1 MTAVLDREEID
12 SMENI
17 WKIVS
22 KPDNVPIVGML
33 FAMAFLTVLAF
44 VMAVRNDLRK
54 RAGKETVEETYA
66 RKGKV
71 HVWPYLVRI
80 ELISALVVSIL
91 LIVWSILLDA
101 PLEEAANPTITPN
114 PAKAPWYFLGLQ
126 EMLVYFDPWIA
137 GVVLPVLIA
146 GGLMVMP
153 YIDPCVG
160 AVGYYTFRERR
171 LSISIFC
178 FGFFL
183 WTVLIIIGTFMR
195 GPGWMWFW
203 PWETW
208 DAHRVVAETNIDF
221 SDAVFGVRS
230 TSTAGMVI
238 GFLAIAGYY
247 GLTMIAPYLIGRR
260 TCPEFLSKLGLVRYV
275 AVGFLFWTMMAL
287 CIKMV
292 LRLVFGI
299 KYAWVTPW
307 FNI

>member
-1 MTAVLDREEID
+1 
-12 SMENI
+12 MENI

-33 FAMAFLTVLAF
+33 VAIVFLTVWAFAMAIK
-44 VMAVRNDLRK
+44 NDLRK
-54 RAGKETVEETYA
+54 AAGGETVEETFA

-71 HVWPYLVRI
+71 HVWPYLLRI
-80 ELISALVVSIL
+80 ELIAALLVSIL
-91 LIVWSILLDA
+91 LVVWSILLDA

-137 GVVLPVLIA
+137 GAVLPVLIV
-146 GGLMVMP
+146 GGLIAMP
-153 YIDPCVG
+153 YLDPCVG

-178 FGFFL
+178 FGFLL
-183 WTVLIIIGTFMR
+183 WVALIIIGTFMR

-208 DAHRVVAETNIDF
+208 DSHRVVAQTNIDL
-221 SDAVFGVRS
+221 SDAVFGIRS
-230 TSTAGMVI
+230 TSGMGMALGALV
-238 GFLAIAGYY
+238 LLGYY
-247 GLTMIAPYLIGRR
+247 GVTMVPPYLMLRAR
-260 TCPEFLSKLGLVRYV
+260 CSEFMQKLGLVRYILI
-275 AVGFLFWTMMAL
+275 GFLFWTMIAL
-287 CIKMV
+287 PIKIV
-292 LRLVFGI
+292 LRLAFDI
-299 KYAWVTPW
+299 KYVCVTPW